1 MLRFSLSVGEVAL
14 RYECDFIVQG
24 DDGEITFQ
32 EVRAFDVED
41 LSQAIIWIENKIKS
55 APAIF
60 YKANAVRLRHG
71 GKVVWLKALG
81 ALHAN
86 RP

>member
-1 MLRFSLSVGEVAL
+1 VLPPACPRL
-14 RYECDFIVQG
+14 RYEGDFVVQG

-41 LSQAIIWIENKIKS
+41 LSQAIIWIEDKIKS

-60 YKANAVRLRHG
+60 YRL
-71 GKVVWLKALG
+71 L
-81 ALHAN
+81 
-86 RP
+86 

>member
-1 MLRFSLSVGEVAL
+1 MLRFLLSVGEVAL

-41 LSQAIIWIENKIKS
+41 LSQAIIWIEKK
-55 APAIF
+55 
-60 YKANAVRLRHG
+60 
-71 GKVVWLKALG
+71 
-81 ALHAN
+81 
-86 RP
+86 

>member
-1 MLRFSLSVGEVAL
+1 MLPPACPRL
-14 RYECDFIVQG
+14 RYEGDFVVQG

-41 LSQAIIWIENKIKS
+41 LSQAIIWIEDKIKS

-60 YKANAVRLRHG
+60 YRL
-71 GKVVWLKALG
+71 L
-81 ALHAN
+81 
-86 RP
+86 

>member
-1 MLRFSLSVGEVAL
+1 M

-41 LSQAIIWIENKIKS
+41 LSQAIIWIEDKIKS

-60 YKANAVRLRHG
+60 YRL
-71 GKVVWLKALG
+71 L
-81 ALHAN
+81 
-86 RP
+86 